1 MGYVLD
7 GKSAEYLHF
16 VNKQEPNLQFY
27 DLLIRMEDLLNEHN
41 LQGVMSPVKMHHSQ
55 NLT

>member
-16 VNKQEPNLQFY
+16 VNKEEPNLQFY

-41 LQGVMSPVKMHHSQ
+41 SQGVMSLVKM
-55 NLT
+55 